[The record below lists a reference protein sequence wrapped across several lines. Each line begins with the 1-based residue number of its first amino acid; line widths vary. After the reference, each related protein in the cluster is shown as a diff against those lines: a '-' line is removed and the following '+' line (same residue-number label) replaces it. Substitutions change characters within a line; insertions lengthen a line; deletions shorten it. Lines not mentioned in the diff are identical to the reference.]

1 MWLAV
6 SNGAFSWLRSLRQKC
21 LRTGVIEGHTGRA
34 PNSAKALTPKP
45 QTKTCLNCQDHA
57 FWIDHGGAIDFEP
70 VSPIPPAAAPSGLA
84 GLQWAQQAG
93 MMGGIDQGTMAMMM
107 MMASAGGPEA
117 SNAFLAA
124 AAKHAQSQSNAAAET
139 TPPAAKPTADG
150 ARNENEGG
158 TTNG

>member
-1 MWLAV
+1 MYNPFLAMM
-6 SNGAFSWLRSLRQKC
+6 GLQ
-21 LRTGVIEGHTGRA
+21 
-34 PNSAKALTPKP
+34 PPLTTPA
-45 QTKTCLNCQDHA
+45 QQ
-57 FWIDHGGAIDFEP
+57 
-70 VSPIPPAAAPSGLA
+70 PPAAAPSGLA

-158 TTNG
+158 ATNG